1 MLKQVKDIKI
11 VLIVIKYIFKVV
23 DKVFLII

>member
-11 VLIVIKYIFKVV
+11 ILIVVKYIFKVV